1 MSRDDRR
8 SLRSGRAL
16 RRAVRPA
23 IALAAALTV
32 LFAPA
37 GAGAQ
42 QFLASNRFN
51 FDFSN
56 PGARSLG
63 FGGAFA
69 GLADDATAAF
79 ANPAGLVQLTRPE
92 VSLEGRWWDR
102 SPSFVAGGRVDG
114 EPTGRGIDTV
124 SGLRFGRDESS
135 AAGPSFAAVV
145 LPRGSWSFAVYGH
158 RLSAFE
164 IVTEFQGFFGEDQ
177 PPFLPD
183 RSPAFRERVDL
194 DILAAGFAAARSV
207 NDRLSVGLA
216 LVHSE
221 VSLTTDTGIYIFD
234 LQDPDG
240 VFEEIPLIPERRV
253 STRALAIDDA
263 DWSLQAGVLWRPVE
277 RVSAGFFYR
286 EGAEAEGP
294 LRIDLGFAGEPGF
307 EITGTGAFAVPD
319 VWGAG
324 LAYRSPGGRWTVA
337 GELDRVGYEGLLR
350 EVIDGEEVQAAE
362 HRDGWEAR
370 FGVEF
375 ALLRRQPIVAF
386 RAGGW
391 EAEGDGLVEE
401 RITHLAV
408 GLGIAAERFQIDLAA
423 DFSEEIDTGSLSFI
437 YAF

>member
-1 MSRDDRR
+1 MSRDDRIG
-8 SLRSGRAL
+8 LQRACAA

-23 IALAAALTV
+23 IAVAAALAA
-32 LFAPA
+32 LLAPA

-102 SPSFVAGGRVDG
+102 SPSFVAGGRLEG

-124 SGLRFGRDESS
+124 SGLVFGRDESS

-145 LPRGSWSFAVYGH
+145 LPRGRWSFAVYGH
-158 RLSAFE
+158 RLSQFE
-164 IVTEFQGFFGEDQ
+164 IVTEFQGFFEDD
-177 PPFLPD
+177 PALFPPD

-207 NDRLSVGLA
+207 NERLSVGLA

-221 VSLTTDTGIYIFD
+221 VSLTTVTGVYIFD
-234 LQDPDG
+234 LQDPDSE
-240 VFEEIPLIPERRV
+240 FEEIPLIPERLV
-253 STRALAIDDA
+253 STRELAIDDT

-277 RVSAGFFYR
+277 RLSAGLFYR
-286 EGAEAEGP
+286 EGAEAQGP
-294 LRIDLGFAGEPGF
+294 LRIELGFAGEPGF
-307 EITGTGAFAVPD
+307 EIMGTGAFAVPD
-319 VWGAG
+319 VWGVG
-324 LAYRSPGGRWTVA
+324 LAYRSPGGWWTVA

-350 EVIDGEEVQAAE
+350 EVIDGEDIQVAE

-370 FGVEF
+370 LGVEV
-375 ALLRRQPIVAF
+375 ALLRREPIVAF

-391 EAEGDGLVEE
+391 EAEGDGIVED

-423 DFSEEIDTGSLSFI
+423 DFSEEIDTGSVSFI

>member
-102 SPSFVAGGRVDG
+102 SPSFVAGGRLEG

-158 RLSAFE
+158 RLSQFE
-164 IVTEFQGFFGEDQ
+164 IETASQGFFIDDPFVF
-177 PPFLPD
+177 PPF
-183 RSPAFRERVDL
+183 RSPAFSECVDL
-194 DILAAGFAAARSV
+194 DILSAGFAAARRI
-207 NDRLSVGLA
+207 NERLSVGLA
-216 LVHSE
+216 LVHSD
-221 VSLTTDTGIYIFD
+221 VSLSKTTEAF
-234 LQDPDG
+234 LVESLDPD
-240 VFEEIPLIPERRV
+240 VLFEEIPFTPERRI
-253 STRALAIDDA
+253 STQELTIEDTDL
-263 DWSLQAGVLWRPVE
+263 SFQAGVLWHPAE
-277 RVSAGFFYR
+277 RLSAGFFYR
-286 EGAEAEGP
+286 QGPEVEGR
-294 LRIDLGFAGEPGF
+294 LRLDGGFEGEPTIELLGV
-307 EITGTGAFAVPD
+307 GLFAVPD

-324 LAYRSPGGRWTVA
+324 VAYRSPGGRWTVA
-337 GELDRVGYEGLLR
+337 GELDRVDYSELLR
-350 EVIDGEEVQAAE
+350 EVFEGEEGEAVGYQEA
-362 HRDGWEAR
+362 WEAHL
-370 FGVEF
+370 GVEL
-375 ALLRRQPIVAF
+375 ALLRRRPIVAF
-386 RAGGW
+386 RLGGW
-391 EAEGDGLVEE
+391 QSEGNDVGDDSV
-401 RITHLAV
+401 THLAV